1 MPDTLI
7 TPIFFHYK
15 FLDELCKEV
24 AGILSIDI
32 SDKDKYQQLK
42 ISVFLNFNRY
52 LIDNILLLPM
62 GENDY
67 LIPDLTKAME
77 TADEEQTL
85 KILDN
90 RLDFFGK
97 IKKEFIDIINK
108 NK

>member
-1 MPDTLI
+1 MQDTLI

-24 AGILSIDI
+24 AAILSIDI
-32 SDKDKYQQLK
+32 NDKEKYQELK

-67 LIPDLTKAME
+67 LLPDLTKAME
-77 TADEEQTL
+77 IADEENTL

-97 IKKEFIDIINK
+97 IKKEFIGIINK